1 MARPSLKAEKAEE
14 ILQAYER
21 CIANYGVEGA
31 TLQKVASEAGM
42 ARPLLRHYVGNQEEL
57 LEQSIERYF
66 TRQQEALKLTQQ
78 IDSVDELLDSL
89 FSTAYLQAS
98 DGAVNDIMIASAFT
112 LAAQDNEHIK
122 YKMESWFSQV
132 VDTFKGLLMQ
142 LYDNARRS
150 DVDVVAVG
158 VVGIYFNLHAMY
170 PVNSSSEFISLSKK
184 SAECLLQNLSSD
196 NQLIKD

>member
-1 MARPSLKAEKAEE
+1 MARPSLKAEKTED

-31 TLQKVASEAGM
+31 TLQKVANEAGM

-66 TRQQEALKLTQQ
+66 MRQQQALKLTQQ
-78 IDSVDELLDSL
+78 IDSIEQLLEGL
-89 FSTAYLQAS
+89 FSKEYLQTS
-98 DGAVNDIMIASAFT
+98 DGEVNDIMIASAFT
-112 LAAQDNEHIK
+112 LAAQDNKHIK
-122 YKMESWFSQV
+122 HQMESWFNQV
-132 VDTFKGLLMQ
+132 VDTFQQLLIR
-142 LYDNARRS
+142 LYDNAKKS
-150 DVDVVAVG
+150 DIEVVAVG

-184 SAECLLQNLSSD
+184 SAEFLLSNLSMST
-196 NQLIKD
+196 LVRE